1 MAARRNAAGRL
12 AFRRQEGEPRRS
24 MGLFSKFKG
33 GATGSVKQEDCVLLL
48 LGMLLASSSDGQ
60 MTDDELKLLE
70 GFFATVPELRG
81 KDFGQML
88 AEVNKV
94 SAGYPSLGKSIG
106 ALGGISSAKVKRKC
120 FILAA
125 DIVMAS
131 GEVSSEEEKTLAEMQ
146 RQLGVADDD
155 ARQIVE
161 LLAAKYA

>member
-1 MAARRNAAGRL
+1 MA
-12 AFRRQEGEPRRS
+12 
-24 MGLFSKFKG
+24 LFSRFKA
-33 GATGSVKQEDCVLLL
+33 ATAGSVKHEDCVLLL

-60 MTDDELKLLE
+60 MSDDELKLLE

-88 AEVNKV
+88 TEVNKI
-94 SAGYPSLGKSIG
+94 SAGYPVLGKSIT
-106 ALGGISSAKVKRKC
+106 ALASISSARVKRKC

-131 GEVSSEEEKTLAEMQ
+131 GEVSSEEEKTLLEMQ
-146 RQLGVADDD
+146 KQLGVTDDD
-155 ARQIVE
+155 AGRIVE